1 MGRDA
6 PSMDGNALKRTAV
19 IVIAVL
25 FILLCVTIPVMYFI
39 LEAPLVL
46 TILVAVAYIALACAM
61 AYYSVERLKEIRE
74 GLDDAVDDY

>member
-19 IVIAVL
+19 IAIAVL
-25 FILLCVTIPVMYFI
+25 FILLCVTIPVMYFV

-46 TILVAVAYIALACAM
+46 TILVAVVYIALACAM
-61 AYYSVERLKEIRE
+61 AYYSMERLKEIRE
-74 GLDDAVDDY
+74 GLDDAVDYY

>member
-25 FILLCVTIPVMYFI
+25 FILLCVTIPVMYFV
-39 LEAPLVL
+39 LEAPLAL
-46 TILVAVAYIALACAM
+46 TILVAVVYIALACAM

-74 GLDDAVDDY
+74 GLDDAVDNY

>member
-6 PSMDGNALKRTAV
+6 PSMDGNALKRMAV

-25 FILLCVTIPVMYFI
+25 FILLCVTIPVMYFV

-46 TILVAVAYIALACAM
+46 TILVAVVYIALACAM

>member
-1 MGRDA
+1 
-6 PSMDGNALKRTAV
+6 MDGNALKRTAV

-25 FILLCVTIPVMYFI
+25 FILLWVTVPVMYFV
-39 LEAPLVL
+39 LEAPLAL
-46 TILVAVAYIALACAM
+46 TILVAVVYIALACAM

>member
-19 IVIAVL
+19 IVIAAL
-25 FILLCVTIPVMYFI
+25 FILMCVTIPVMYLV
-39 LEAPLVL
+39 LEAPLAL
-46 TILVAVAYIALACAM
+46 TILVAVVYIALACAM
-61 AYYSVERLKEIRE
+61 AYYSMERLKEIRE

>member
-6 PSMDGNALKRTAV
+6 SSMDGNALKRTAV

-25 FILLCVTIPVMYFI
+25 FILLCVTMPVMYFV
-39 LEAPLVL
+39 LEAPVIL
-46 TILVAVAYIALACAM
+46 TILVAVVYIALACAM
-61 AYYSVERLKEIRE
+61 AYYTMERLREIEE

>member
-6 PSMDGNALKRTAV
+6 PSMDGNALKRMAV

-25 FILLCVTIPVMYFI
+25 FILLCVTIPVMYFV

-46 TILVAVAYIALACAM
+46 TILVAVVYIALACAM

-74 GLDDAVDDY
+74 GLDDAVDNY

>member
-6 PSMDGNALKRTAV
+6 PSMDGNALKRMAV

-25 FILLCVTIPVMYFI
+25 FILLCVTIPVMYFV
-39 LEAPLVL
+39 LEAPLAL
-46 TILVAVAYIALACAM
+46 TILVAVVYIALACAM

-74 GLDDAVDDY
+74 GLDDAVDNY

>member
-25 FILLCVTIPVMYFI
+25 FILLCVTIPVMYFV
-39 LEAPLVL
+39 LEAPPVL
-46 TILVAVAYIALACAM
+46 TILVAVVYIALACAM

>member
-25 FILLCVTIPVMYFI
+25 FILLCVTMPVMYFV

-46 TILVAVAYIALACAM
+46 TILVAVVYIALACAM
-61 AYYSVERLKEIRE
+61 AYYSMERLKEIRE